1 MILFKDKYERA
12 KKWQLEQKEKRDSG
26 KLDMGYEVSP
36 EDLMEKGDM
45 LAMMISGVLT
55 ILPIVF
61 LILLIIALAG
71 MAFLHIL

>member
-36 EDLMEKGDM
+36 EDLMEKGDL

>member
-26 KLDMGYEVSP
+26 KLDMDYEVSP